1 MGQLFSG
8 IINGD
13 KTKQQAQDMSD
24 FLDNS
29 QIMLEQRHQLFVDQ
43 VMNSAESQRQL
54 PVSRF
59 LQKNFEMRVSMEKGV
74 DIGQQ
79 VADIAGKFADK
90 KFA

>member
-43 VMNSAESQRQL
+43 VINSAESQR
-54 PVSRF
+54 
-59 LQKNFEMRVSMEKGV
+59 
-74 DIGQQ
+74 
-79 VADIAGKFADK
+79 
-90 KFA
+90 

>member
-8 IINGD
+8 ILNGD

-29 QIMLEQRHQLFVDQ
+29 QVMLEQRSQLFVNE
-43 VMNSAESQRQL
+43 VLNSGESQKEL

-59 LQKNFEMRVSMEKGV
+59 LQQNFELRVSMDQGV

-79 VADIAGKFADK
+79 VADIAGKFSDK